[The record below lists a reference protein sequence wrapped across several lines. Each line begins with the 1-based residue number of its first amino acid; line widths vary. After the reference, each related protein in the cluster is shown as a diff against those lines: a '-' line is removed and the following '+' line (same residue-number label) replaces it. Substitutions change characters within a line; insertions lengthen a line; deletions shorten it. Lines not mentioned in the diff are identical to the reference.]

1 MKFAYLYK
9 LDKIFENSS
18 WDTRTVVIISNASI
32 KNNITTSIVYIHSG
46 PNIIAKTIHHAVN
59 VTLTET
65 ELFAIR
71 YKINQVIN
79 ILHIIVI
86 TDTIHLLRYIFN
98 SLSHP
103 YQLQSIVIT
112 QDLGNFF
119 EKNTYNS
126 IKFWDCPN
134 NAKWIHYSVVDK
146 ETKRYNLKLIFL
158 CKSS

>member
-18 WDTRTVVIISNASI
+18 WDTRTVVIISDASI

-59 VTLTET
+59 ITLTKA

-71 YKINQVIN
+71 CEINQVIN

-86 TDTIHLLRYIFN
+86 TDTIHSLRCIFD
-98 SLSHP
+98 SSSHP
-103 YQLQSIVIT
+103 YQLQSIAIT
-112 QDLGNFF
+112 QDFRTFF

-134 NAKWIHYSVVDK
+134 NAKWIHHSVVDK